1 MHYETKSYKIFKF
14 FNILFMLLIMT
25 VMIYPY
31 LNTLA
36 KALNDASNTAL
47 GGITI
52 FPRKLTLD
60 NFATLLKNS
69 QIKSA
74 AIISV
79 VRVLCAVVFSLIIQF
94 SAAYGFTKK
103 NLLGR
108 SKLLVFLIIPMFFT
122 GGLIPTYLLYSKI
135 GFLNNFLVYVIPHA
149 FSLYNMVIIRTYIN
163 TLPESLEESAK
174 LDGANE
180 FVVFYKIILPLC
192 TPILATIALWTA
204 VGQWNDWTTTLYFIT
219 KQKLFTLQY
228 VLMQV
233 LKETERIQ
241 KLIQQA
247 ALEGQELH
255 LEIKT
260 TPEALQS
267 AQIILTT
274 IPIIMV
280 YPFLQKYFIKGVT
293 LGAVKD

>member
-274 IPIIMV
+274 IPITEV
-280 YPFLQKYFIKGVT
+280 FY
-293 LGAVKD
+293 